1 MLLEQELCVAQEE
14 LDCMA
19 RNGQIFFKNTNLN
32 PEFWKKSKNGEKG
45 KDLIGFISGKVSRQ
59 ISYKILSTMVIEIL
73 YKKNKNICSLK
84 LGLIQDLDMRL
95 RGMSWH

>member
-1 MLLEQELCVAQEE
+1 M
-14 LDCMA
+14 
-19 RNGQIFFKNTNLN
+19 
-32 PEFWKKSKNGEKG
+32 
-45 KDLIGFISGKVSRQ
+45 IGFISGKVSRQ